1 MEKFL
6 KWLLKKNIT
15 LLVYLNLVLAVISYF
30 IGIYCINIFLFI
42 SIIFIEFA
50 FLYMAINENWQLLKE
65 GTSLLKIVLLEF
77 AFVYFN
83 CTLIFFA
90 IFYQFLKN
98 LLLIIFLLV
107 ISGIISVRINKVVIK
122 YL

>member
-1 MEKFL
+1 MEKFR

-15 LLVYLNLVLAVISYF
+15 LLVYVNLVLAVISYF

-65 GTSLLKIVLLEF
+65 GTSLLKILLLEF

>member
-1 MEKFL
+1 MEKFR

-15 LLVYLNLVLAVISYF
+15 LLVYVNLVLAVISYF

-42 SIIFIEFA
+42 SVIFIEFA

-90 IFYQFLKN
+90 IFHQFLKN

>member
-1 MEKFL
+1 MEKFR

-65 GTSLLKIVLLEF
+65 GTSLLKILLLEF

-90 IFYQFLKN
+90 IFQQFLKN